1 MSSSDLWWVKMTDFL
16 YPMSLKFALA
26 NSLSI
31 DSVLCVLDL
40 SKMRMSTLRVALVTP
55 ESAPV
60 NNFLR
65 LSFTNRRPANED
77 LFFLK
82 ISLGTLDFL

>member
-1 MSSSDLWWVKMTDFL
+1 MTDFL

-40 SKMRMSTLRVALVTP
+40 SKMRMSTLRVALVTL
-55 ESAPV
+55 ESASV

>member
-1 MSSSDLWWVKMTDFL
+1 MTDFL

-40 SKMRMSTLRVALVTP
+40 SKMRMSTLRVALVTL
-55 ESAPV
+55 E
-60 NNFLR
+60 
-65 LSFTNRRPANED
+65 PASC
-77 LFFLK
+77 LPPTIA
-82 ISLGTLDFL
+82 ISMKNQNSLDTF